1 MDANL
6 PNAILAYRRY
16 LVVAVHLVMW
26 SVAWI
31 GAFQLRFDFD
41 VPDQYREPVWW
52 AWMGLLLAM
61 RTGSYAYFGLF
72 RGMWK
77 YAGQRDLESIVKAT
91 LLSSAVF
98 ALALFAGQTGF
109 PRSVLLL
116 EFMLAMAIAG
126 GLRFAVRAFAQ
137 VANRI
142 EQQGTTPSSRRR
154 VLIAGAGDAGEA
166 LVREM
171 LRNMQPRYEPVA
183 FVDDNVHKLGMFI
196 HNIPVKGTIHT
207 AEAIIREH
215 EISEVVIAIPT
226 ATGADMRR
234 IVEAVSV
241 EGVAVRTVPDM
252 EHLIDGQ
259 VTINQIREVAIE
271 DLLGRDPVNLDVHQ
285 LSDMIRN
292 EVVMVTGA
300 GGSIGSELCR
310 QVGTYRPR
318 TLMLVERAENA
329 LYHIHREIHARFP
342 DMQVVPCIADITDA
356 SRLDDLLEAHRPG
369 LVLHAA
375 AHKHVP
381 MMEWNPGEA
390 IKNNVGGTLTLAEA
404 ALRHDVS
411 RFVMISTDKAVN
423 PTSVMGCTKR
433 VAELVVQSM
442 AGRGATVF
450 VTVRFGNVLG
460 SNGSVIPLFQEQIRK
475 GGPVTVTHPDM
486 QRYFMTI
493 PEAAQ
498 LVLQA
503 GADGNSGE
511 IYVLDMGQPVKI
523 TQLAKDLIRLSGLR
537 PGADIEICYTGMRPG
552 EKLFE
557 ELSTNAEEARKT
569 RHPKIYIGTGEP
581 TPWVSLHPQVDDL
594 LDGAPEKGHVLAAL
608 KGLVPEFDP
617 PGAGNVIPMA
627 KKEKQPREH
636 QP

>member
-1 MDANL
+1 MMDTNL
-6 PNAILAYRRY
+6 PNAILTYRRY
-16 LVVAVHLVMW
+16 LVMAVHLIMW
-26 SVAWI
+26 TLAWV

-41 VPDQYREPVWW
+41 VPIPYRQPVWW
-52 AWMGLLLAM
+52 AWLSLLLSL
-61 RTGSYAYFGLF
+61 RTAAYAWFGLF

-77 YAGQRDLESIVKAT
+77 YAGQRDLEAIIKAT
-91 LLSSAVF
+91 ALSSAVF
-98 ALALFAGQTGF
+98 ALALFAGQKGF

-116 EFMLAMAIAG
+116 EFMLAVAIAG
-126 GLRFAVRAFAQ
+126 GLRFLVRAFAQ

-142 EQQGTTPSSRRR
+142 EHHGDATARR

-183 FVDDNVHKLGMFI
+183 FVDDNPHKLGMFI
-196 HNIPVKGTIHT
+196 HNIPVRGTISSS
-207 AEAIIREH
+207 EAIIREYG
-215 EISEVVIAIPT
+215 ISEVVIAIPT

-234 IVEAVSV
+234 IVDSVSF

-259 VTINQIREVAIE
+259 ITVNQIREVAIE
-271 DLLGRDPVNLDVHQ
+271 DLLGRDPVDLDMHQ

-292 EVVMVTGA
+292 EVVLVTGA

-310 QVGTYRPR
+310 QVAAFRPR
-318 TLMLVERAENA
+318 ALLLVERAENS
-329 LYHIHREIHARFP
+329 LYHIHREIAHRFTDLP
-342 DMQVVPCIADITDA
+342 VVPCIADITDVE
-356 SRLDDLLEAHRPG
+356 RLDAILSEHHPG
-369 LVLHAA
+369 LILHAA

-390 IKNNVGGTLTLAEA
+390 VKNNVGGTLALAEA
-404 ALRHDVS
+404 ALRYQVR

-423 PTSVMGCTKR
+423 PTSVMGCSKR

-442 AGRGATVF
+442 DSRGKTVF

-493 PEAAQ
+493 PEASQ

-503 GADGNSGE
+503 GANGKSGE
-511 IYVLDMGQPVKI
+511 IYVLDMGAPVKI
-523 TQLAKDLIRLSGLR
+523 TQLAEDLIRLSGLR
-537 PGADIEICYTGMRPG
+537 PGVDIEICYTGVRPG

-557 ELSTNAEEARKT
+557 ELSTNAEEAKKT
-569 RHPKIYIGTGEP
+569 RHPKIFIGTGEP
-581 TPWVSLHPQVDDL
+581 TPWATLHRQVTELLGQPSHRDEVLSSL
-594 LDGAPEKGHVLAAL
+594 KS
-608 KGLVPEFDP
+608 LVPEFTPTD
-617 PGAGNVIPMA
+617 ADKVIPLA
-627 KKEKQPREH
+627 PKEKQVRDR